1 MTEGQIEIEYVSETT
16 AVVVLRG
23 EHDIYTVPALRERL
37 GELHQRQLFV
47 IIDLSQTAF
56 LDSSVLGAMLGATEA
71 ARAQG
76 KEVAVVLG
84 DPPTETVARI
94 FEVTGLADVLPTRAT
109 REQAHELL
117 AAAAGDG

>member
-1 MTEGQIEIEYVSETT
+1 MTEGQIEVEHLSATT
-16 AVVVLRG
+16 AAVVLRG

-37 GELHQRQLFV
+37 GELHAKELFV
-47 IIDLSQTAF
+47 MIDLSQTAF

-76 KEVAVVLG
+76 KGVAVVLG
-84 DPPTETVARI
+84 EPPTETVARI

-109 REQAHELL
+109 RAEAHELFSQ
-117 AAAAGDG
+117 ANSG

>member
-1 MTEGQIEIEYVSETT
+1 MTEGQIEVEHLSETT
-16 AVVVLRG
+16 AAVVLRG
-23 EHDIYTVPALRERL
+23 EHDIYTVPTLRERL
-37 GELHQRQLFV
+37 GELHERELSV

-56 LDSSVLGAMLGATEA
+56 LDSSVLGALLGATET

-76 KEVAVVLG
+76 KEVVVVLG

-94 FEVTGLADVLPTRAT
+94 FEVTGLAEVLPTRAT

-117 AAAAGDG
+117 ARANAG

>member
-1 MTEGQIEIEYVSETT
+1 MTEGQIEVEHLSATT
-16 AVVVLRG
+16 AAVVLRG

-37 GELHQRQLFV
+37 GELHAKELDV

-76 KEVAVVLG
+76 KGVAVVLG

-94 FEVTGLADVLPTRAT
+94 FEVTGLAEVLSTRAT
-109 REQAHELL
+109 REEAHELFSQ
-117 AAAAGDG
+117 ANTG